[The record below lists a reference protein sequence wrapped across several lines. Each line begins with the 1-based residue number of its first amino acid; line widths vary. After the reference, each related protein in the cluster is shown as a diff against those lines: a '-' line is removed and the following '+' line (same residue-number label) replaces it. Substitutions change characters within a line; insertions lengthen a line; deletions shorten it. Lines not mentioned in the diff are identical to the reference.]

1 VTSDNESSRRKYAA
15 DRRLGNV
22 EAEPLFVDSDML
34 LPIGGARSSHASSDS
49 PRPIN
54 VSMVVLLAEPQ
65 KYDDKFIRTIGF
77 VCLEYEGD
85 ALYLHEQDYRHQN
98 YENALELR
106 GTKAVRELKPETG
119 DC

>member
-1 VTSDNESSRRKYAA
+1 
-15 DRRLGNV
+15 
-22 EAEPLFVDSDML
+22 
-34 LPIGGARSSHASSDS
+34 
-49 PRPIN
+49 
-54 VSMVVLLAEPQ
+54 MVVLLAEPQ